1 MRRVTQNKER
11 KSMFYNKFVFSKPIL
26 TLALAGT
33 VLLGGCSSYSL
44 YEESN
49 VNESN
54 MEVLE
59 KSFDQAVLTSDVDT
73 NFLSALA
80 NHHDRFGG
88 STMNIT
94 VTYDPKSY
102 RNTAMNA
109 TNAMVDSVATL
120 RKFGVSDIESSI
132 LPIHAQ
138 GDDSKFMISYST
150 LSAKAPGG
158 CDRLMQ
164 GMEDTQD
171 DYRADYKLGCTID
184 TMIAKQISRPGDLMG
199 TVTSD
204 LSTDGR
210 EAANIVAV
218 KRTGAPNEPLQ
229 GEQAS
234 GDN

>member
-1 MRRVTQNKER
+1 
-11 KSMFYNKFVFSKPIL
+11 MFYNSLIFKKPIL
-26 TLALAGT
+26 TLALAST
-33 VLLGGCSSYSL
+33 VLLGGCASYTL
-44 YEESN
+44 YEPGN
-49 VNESN
+49 MNESKL
-54 MEVLE
+54 EVLE
-59 KSFDQAVLTSDVDT
+59 KNFDQVVLTRDADT
-73 NFLSALA
+73 NFLSNLA

-88 STMNIT
+88 STMNVTI
-94 VTYDPKSY
+94 TYDPKSY

-109 TNAMVDSVATL
+109 TNAMVDSVTTL

-138 GDDSKFMISYST
+138 GDDSEFLVSYST
-150 LSAKAPGG
+150 LSAKAPEG
-158 CDRLMQ
+158 CDSPMPGL
-164 GMEDTQD
+164 GSPQD
-171 DYRADYKLGCTID
+171 KNRSDYKLGCTID
-184 TMIAKQISRPGDLMG
+184 TMLAKQISRPGDLMG

-218 KRTGAPNEPLQ
+218 KRTGALNEPLQ